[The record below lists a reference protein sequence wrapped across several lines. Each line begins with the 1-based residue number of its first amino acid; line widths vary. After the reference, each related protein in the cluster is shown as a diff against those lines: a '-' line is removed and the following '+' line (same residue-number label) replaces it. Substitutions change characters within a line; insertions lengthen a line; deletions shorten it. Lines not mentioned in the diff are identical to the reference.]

1 MQTECPF
8 CHVEVEIDQD
18 KIGEKWQCP
27 NCGEELLIE
36 EEIVIEEDAGDG
48 IVTECPACNRRFEVG
63 AKDIGQATVC
73 PFCRNDFTIFPVE
86 EESDEVE
93 DAGEGFLTSC
103 PNCRNQF
110 EVGAKD
116 IGELAVYPICSHEFI
131 ISGQKRRP
139 LWKIILPVAAAVVV
153 IAAAIVGYV
162 EVKYYC
168 FPNEKRAMANFT
180 GIVTQSFLG
189 RGGKLTPE
197 NRKRLEQEV
206 AQNYIYIT
214 EKGWQEQ
221 FIELFCDKEFA
232 EFSAEIKRIKADK
245 NYKPTAADAAKE
257 KKFWAYF
264 RYKYSYA
271 NPLLRRIN
279 IVTNKLLEDSNTA
292 PQAPGEK

>member
-8 CHVEVEIDQD
+8 CHVEVEIDQE

-36 EEIVIEEDAGDG
+36 EEIVVEEDAGNG
-48 IVTECPACNRRFEVG
+48 IITECPACNRRFEVG
-63 AKDIGQATVC
+63 AKDIEQATVC
-73 PFCRNDFTIFPVE
+73 PFCQNDFTIFPVE
-86 EESDEVE
+86 DDPEDVE
-93 DAGEGFLTSC
+93 DAGVGFLTAC

-116 IGELAVYPICSHEFI
+116 IGELAVCPICNHEFI
-131 ISGQKRRP
+131 ISGKKRRP
-139 LWKIILPVAAAVVV
+139 WLKVALIIAAAVAV

-162 EVKYYC
+162 EVNYYC
-168 FPNEKRAMANFT
+168 FANEKRALENFT
-180 GIVTQSFLG
+180 EVVTQSFLS
-189 RGGKLTPE
+189 RGGQLTPE
-197 NRKRLEQEV
+197 NRKRIEQEV

-214 EKGWQEQ
+214 EKGWQAQ

-232 EFSAEIKRIKADK
+232 LFCEDIKRKKADK
-245 NYKPTAADAAKE
+245 NYKPTPADIAKE

-279 IVTNKLLEDSNTA
+279 IVTNKLLGENAA
-292 PQAPGEK
+292 PQEPAEK